1 MIIEYI
7 SFSGIAVSLLCI
19 LLLLSKKEKKHSD
32 YYLIFWLVIGI
43 FNVGYYL
50 FPSVL
55 PQTVQSVGFT
65 LPVLS
70 ISVLYL
76 YVISI
81 TFSIEFRAR
90 YILKHSLFFIFY
102 NLIFTGVSLFYSEII
117 FTHNIPFF
125 AKGNQGI
132 ILDFLTLPMALIPV
146 FYIML
151 SYHSLRKYQKILP
164 EYYSTLDKINLN
176 WLKYIFI
183 SLIALLIVVIGV
195 ISLGSRSYY
204 IPIEYIFKMV
214 GAIQSVYIFFIVFF
228 GLRQSILIDH
238 AIIFTD
244 LNAEPHKEKAAPSD
258 GKSDAVSQNL
268 LQYMSNE
275 QPYLDEE
282 LSLSKLASLLGIS
295 TNQLS
300 QVINQNL
307 NTNFYKLVNSYR
319 IKEVQAKLKDSKYDH
334 YSILGIAFESGFNS
348 KSTFNKIFK
357 EETGMTPSE
366 YKKSR

>member
-7 SFSGIAVSLLCI
+7 SFSGIAVSLLSI
-19 LLLLSKKEKKHSD
+19 LLLFSKKEKKHSD
-32 YYLIFWLVIGI
+32 YYLIFWLFICI
-43 FNVGYYL
+43 FNLGYYL

-55 PQTVQSVGFT
+55 PQAIQSVGFT

-81 TFSIEFRAR
+81 TFSIEFDGK

-102 NLIFTGVSLFYSEII
+102 NLLFIGISNFYTEII
-117 FTHNIPFF
+117 FTHNIPYF

-132 ILDFLTLPMALIPV
+132 ILDFLALPMALIPI
-146 FYIML
+146 FYIVL
-151 SYHSLRKYQKILP
+151 SYRALRKYQKILP
-164 EYYSTLDKINLN
+164 EYYSTLEKINLN
-176 WLKYIFI
+176 WLKYIFV
-183 SLIALLIVVIGV
+183 SLIILLIVIIGV

-204 IPIEYIFKMV
+204 IPVRYVFKIV
-214 GAIQSVYIFFIVFF
+214 GTIQSVYIFFIVFF
-228 GLRQSILIDH
+228 GLRQSILINH
-238 AIIFTD
+238 SIVFTD
-244 LNAEPHKEKAAPSD
+244 LNSEPYKEKAAPSD
-258 GKSDAVSQNL
+258 GRFDIISQNL
-268 LQYMSNE
+268 LQFMGNE
-275 QPYLDEE
+275 KPYLDEE
-282 LSLSKLASLLGIS
+282 LSLSKLSSLLGIS

-307 NTNFYKLVNSYR
+307 NTNFYKFVNSYR
-319 IKEVQAKLKDSKYDH
+319 IKEVQVKLKDSKYDH